1 MSEQPRQ
8 IIWQAVRDFSPLILG
23 VVPFG
28 TVAGV
33 AAIEAGLDFSHAMGF
48 SLIVL
53 AGASQLASIALIGDN
68 ATLLVII
75 ATALMINA
83 RFLMYSASLAPHF
96 AGLSLPRRAL
106 AAYLLTDQA
115 YAFSITRY
123 RDQPWD
129 IRQKLVYYL
138 SVGGTLWLVWQSST
152 ALGAALGAGMPEE
165 WSLDFAVPL
174 VFLAL
179 LVPAVRDKAD
189 GLAAL
194 VAGALAVLAAGMPYN
209 LALPIAALA
218 GIGGGVFIGRKRPA

>member
-1 MSEQPRQ
+1 M
-8 IIWQAVRDFSPLILG
+8 ILG

-28 TVAGV
+28 TVAGI

-68 ATLLVII
+68 ATLIVII
-75 ATALMINA
+75 ATALIINA

-129 IRQKLVYYL
+129 VRQKLVYYL

-152 ALGAALGAGMPEE
+152 ALGAALGAGMPEA

-218 GIGGGVFIGRKRPA
+218 GIGGGVFVGRKRPA

>member
-123 RDQPWD
+123 RDQTWD
-129 IRQKLVYYL
+129 VRQKLVYYL
-138 SVGGTLWLVWQSST
+138 SVGGTLWLV
-152 ALGAALGAGMPEE
+152 
-165 WSLDFAVPL
+165 
-174 VFLAL
+174 
-179 LVPAVRDKAD
+179 
-189 GLAAL
+189 
-194 VAGALAVLAAGMPYN
+194 
-209 LALPIAALA
+209 
-218 GIGGGVFIGRKRPA
+218 